1 MFLMDR
7 KEFLKSLAAAGLAAT
22 VMPYD
27 ELTLLAQSGQDGK
40 PDMVAVL
47 GGEPA
52 AMFEKGIDAMGGISR
67 YVSKGDRV
75 VLKPNAAWDRVPE
88 MAANT
93 NPELMSAIVE
103 ACFEGGAKEVLVF
116 DHTCDNWKKSYE
128 NSGIERAVTDAGAK
142 MIPADEEE
150 YYREI
155 DFPQGKVLKKAKVH
169 KAILDCDVWF
179 NIPILK
185 VHRGAKMTVAMKNL
199 MGIVWNRQFF
209 HRHDLSQAIAD
220 VNTLEKK
227 PALNIVDAYRV
238 MKSNGPRGLGE
249 GDVALTKGLFISSDP
264 VAVDTAATKF
274 LGRVTKMTVEEVNHI
289 AYARDLGLGT
299 TDLDSLSIE
308 RIKL

>member
-1 MFLMDR
+1 
-7 KEFLKSLAAAGLAAT
+7 
-22 VMPYD
+22 
-27 ELTLLAQSGQDGK
+27 
-40 PDMVAVL
+40 MVAVL

-52 AMFEKGIDAMGGISR
+52 AMFEKGIAAMGGISR

-75 VLKPNAAWDRVPE
+75 VLKPNIAWDRVPK

-93 NPELMSAIVE
+93 NPDLVSAIIKS
-103 ACFEGGAKEVLVF
+103 CFDGGAKEVFVF

-128 NSGIERAVTDAGAK
+128 NSGIEKAVTSAGAK
-142 MIPADEEE
+142 MIPADEEQ
-150 YYREI
+150 YYKEVSL
-155 DFPQGKVLKKAKVH
+155 PKGKVLKKAKIH

-199 MGIVWNRQFF
+199 MGIVWDRQFF
-209 HRHDLSQAIAD
+209 HRNDLSQSIAD
-220 VNTLEKK
+220 INTLEKK

-249 GDVALTKGLFISSDP
+249 GDVVLTKGLFISSDP
-264 VAVDTAATKF
+264 VAIDTAATKF
-274 LGRVTKMTVEEVNHI
+274 LGRITEMTVDEVNHI
-289 AYARDLGLGT
+289 TYAHELGLGT
-299 TDLDSLSIE
+299 TQLDALSIE

>member
-1 MFLMDR
+1 MDR
-7 KEFLKSLAAAGLAAT
+7 KEFLKSLAAAGLVAT
-22 VMPYD
+22 VMPHS
-27 ELTLLAQSGQDGK
+27 ELTLLAQGGQDGM

-52 AMFEKGIDAMGGISR
+52 AMFGEGIATMGGISK
-67 YVSKGDRV
+67 YISKGDRV
-75 VLKPNAAWDRVPE
+75 VLKPNAAWDRPPE

-93 NPELMSAIVE
+93 NPELMSAIVK

-128 NSGIERAVTDAGAK
+128 NSGIERAVTAAGAK

-220 VNTLEKK
+220 VNTLKKK

-249 GDVALTKGLFISSDP
+249 GDVVLTKGLFISSDP

-299 TDLDSLSIE
+299 TDLDSLNIE

>member
-1 MFLMDR
+1 MDR
-7 KEFLKSLAAAGLAAT
+7 KEFLKSLATAGLT
-22 VMPYD
+22 VAVMSCD
-27 ELTLLAQSGQDGK
+27 ELSLLAQSGQDGT

-52 AMFEKGIDAMGGISR
+52 AMFEKGIAAMGGISK

-93 NPELMSAIVE
+93 NPDLMSAIVK

-128 NSGIERAVTDAGAK
+128 SSGIEKAITDAGAK

-150 YYREI
+150 YYKEI
-155 DFPQGKVLKKAKVH
+155 EIPRGKILKKAKVH
-169 KAILDCDVWF
+169 KAIIDCDVWF

-209 HRHDLSQAIAD
+209 HRHDLSQTIAD
-220 VNTLEKK
+220 INTLEKK

-249 GDVALTKGLFISSDP
+249 GDVVLTKGLFISPDP

-274 LGRVTKMTVEEVNHI
+274 LGHITKMTVEEVNHI
-289 AYARDLGLGT
+289 AYAHDLGLGT
-299 TDLDSLSIE
+299 TDLDSLNIE

>member
-1 MFLMDR
+1 MDR
-7 KEFLKSLAAAGLAAT
+7 KEFLKSLATAGLTAT
-22 VMPYD
+22 IMSHN
-27 ELTLLAQSGQDGK
+27 ELALLAQNDQDGT

-47 GGEPA
+47 GGEPDV
-52 AMFEKGIDAMGGISR
+52 MFEKGIAAMGGISR
-67 YVSKGDRV
+67 YISKGDRV
-75 VLKPNAAWDRVPE
+75 VLKPNAAWDREPE

-93 NPELMSAIVE
+93 NPELMSIIVK

-128 NSGIERAVTDAGAK
+128 NSGIEKAVTSAGAK

-155 DFPQGKVLKKAKVH
+155 NFPRGKVLKKAKVH

-209 HRHDLSQAIAD
+209 HRHDLSQTIAD
-220 VNTLEKK
+220 INTLEKK

-249 GDVALTKGLFISSDP
+249 GDVVLTKGLFISNDP

-289 AYARDLGLGT
+289 ACARDLGLGT
-299 TDLDSLSIE
+299 TDLDSLNIE

>member
-1 MFLMDR
+1 MFFMDR
-7 KEFLKSLAAAGLAAT
+7 KDFLKSLAAAGIAAT
-22 VMPYD
+22 VMSYD
-27 ELTLLAQSGQDGK
+27 DFSLLAQDGK
-40 PDMVAVL
+40 DGIPDMVAVL

-52 AMFEKGIDAMGGISR
+52 AMFDKGIAAMGGISK
-67 YVSKGDRV
+67 YVKKGDRV
-75 VLKPNAAWDRVPE
+75 VLKPNSAWDRTPE

-93 NPELMSAIVE
+93 NPELMSAVVKSCLD
-103 ACFEGGAKEVLVF
+103 AGAKEVLVF

-128 NSGIERAVTDAGAK
+128 NSGIETAITKAGGK

-155 DFPQGKVLKKAKVH
+155 DLPKGKVLTKAKVH

-185 VHRGAKMTVAMKNL
+185 VHRGAKMTVSMKNL

-209 HRHDLSQAIAD
+209 HRHDLSQSIAD
-220 VNTLEKK
+220 INTIEKK
-227 PALNIVDAYRV
+227 PALNIVDAYRI

-249 GDVALTKGLFISSDP
+249 GDVVLTKGLFISSDP

-274 LGRVTKMTVEEVNHI
+274 LGRITEMSVDEVNHI

-299 TDLDSLSIE
+299 TDLDSLNIE